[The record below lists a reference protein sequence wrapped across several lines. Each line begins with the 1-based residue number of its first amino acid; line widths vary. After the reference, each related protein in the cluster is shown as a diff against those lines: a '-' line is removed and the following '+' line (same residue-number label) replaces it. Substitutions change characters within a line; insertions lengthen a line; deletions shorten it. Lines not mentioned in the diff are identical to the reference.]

1 MITAWTGHKHTDF
14 NSPPLF
20 CAASPPI
27 CLRQDQGRC
36 RYYAAEGTISLSE
49 GCFILGWFFF
59 QKKNHHISQQRPSF
73 FSNLTLLEFSDHTVW
88 GHEERSQEWFLE
100 EAENPP
106 GNTSLLLATS
116 PEFPIGNRVRQAGGW
131 MAWGLP
137 PSLLSMFLEARP
149 ELMTVSSLQSCCSLH
164 RGPLTGHSN
173 SLRKEKF
180 HIPIQERA
188 KTQTSHSKE
197 DAETANTNSF
207 STSIIR
213 GFHQHLES
221 FVL

>member
-1 MITAWTGHKHTDF
+1 MGL
-14 NSPPLF
+14 NSPPLLY
-20 CAASPPI
+20 AANPPI

-36 RYYAAEGTISLSE
+36 RYYAAEKTISLSE
-49 GCFILGWFFF
+49 SCFILGWFFF
-59 QKKNHHISQQRPSF
+59 QKKNHISQQRPSF
-73 FSNLTLLEFSDHTVW
+73 FSNFRLLEFSDHTVW

-100 EAENPP
+100 KAENPP
-106 GNTSLLLATS
+106 GNTSFLLATS
-116 PEFPIGNRVRQAGGW
+116 PEFSTGNCVRQAGGW

-149 ELMTVSSLQSCCSLH
+149 ELMAASSLQNCCSLH
-164 RGPLTGHSN
+164 RGPLTGYSN

-180 HIPIQERA
+180 HIPTQERA
-188 KTQTSHSKE
+188 KTQTSSSKE
-197 DAETANTNSF
+197 AAGIANTNSF